1 MSECHLGSAYFLALQ
16 NKDLD
21 PVMLPYLRDKWLL
34 IALNYLTKNGHVSEE
49 QLTRLDGLLDA
60 GMNVYLDSGCF
71 SIAADHG
78 KTLGIPAHEVFMMSP
93 SEMPF
98 FESWY
103 QVYIA
108 VMPRIID
115 KLWGVVEIDFGDMQE
130 RAVTRQRIFDDTG
143 VRAIPAF
150 RFGKEPVEVFEHLVA
165 THDRVC
171 LAGLAKASPLVRNT
185 ALAYLREIQYRL
197 NKDCWI
203 HCLGVS
209 GCGPFSSSGFAS
221 GDSSSYA
228 NAARYG
234 ATNGYTHQG
243 YTSVANWTKR
253 PPKAKDLDDGT
264 GTQTCRKLGMFQH
277 SVMNVG
283 RTAYL
288 HELHD
293 IL

>member
-1 MSECHLGSAYFLALQ
+1 MGSAYFLALQ
-16 NKDLD
+16 SKDLD
-21 PVMLPYLRDKWLL
+21 PEMLPFLQDRWLL
-34 IALNYLTKNGHVSEE
+34 IALNYLTTKGHVSTE
-49 QLTRLDGLLDA
+49 QLRKLDGLLDA
-60 GMNVYLDSGCF
+60 GMKVYLDSGCF
-71 SIAADHG
+71 SLAAEHS
-78 KTLGIPAHEVFMMSP
+78 KELGCSPPEVFMSSP
-93 SEMPF
+93 RDLPF

-103 QVYIA
+103 QVYIT
-108 VMPRIID
+108 VIPRIID
-115 KLWGVVEIDFGDMQE
+115 RLWGVVEIDFGNAAE
-130 RAVTRQRIFDDTG
+130 RAETRQRIFDDTG
-143 VRAIPAF
+143 VHAIPAF
-150 RFGKEPVEVFEHLVA
+150 RFGKEPVSVFERLVA

-171 LAGLAKASPLVRNT
+171 LAGLAKASPVVRNT
-185 ALAYLREIQYRL
+185 ALAYLREIQYRV
-197 NKDCWI
+197 NKDCWV

-243 YTSVANWTKR
+243 YTSVAEWTKR

-277 SVMNVG
+277 TVMNVG

-293 IL
+293 TIR